1 MNLSTTLKL
10 VTSTAIFSLISNFH
24 VRSASADHLNFTLYN
39 ESSKSINY
47 LYVSPARSSKWGSNI
62 LNKVVKS
69 GDYTRITFPN
79 QTSDSPCIY
88 DIAAIFADRTKVEKR
103 FNLCGSNNDVTI
115 R

>member
-10 VTSTAIFSLISNFH
+10 VTSTAVFSLISIFH

-39 ESSKSINY
+39 ESSKSVKY
-47 LYVSPARSSKWGSNI
+47 LYVSPARSNKWGSNI
-62 LNKVVKS
+62 LTRIVKS
-69 GDYTRITFPN
+69 GDYTRVTFPN

-88 DIAAIFADRTKVEKR
+88 DIATVFADRTKVEKR
-103 FNLCGSNNDVTI
+103 FNLCQENNDVTI